1 MLTEGLEKWLGHRI
15 QAIFVFFVFC
25 SVEVPMYIFPRK
37 KTKFSPF
44 LNSLPACRNL
54 LFDFFDTLQAPLQ
67 LFKGA
72 FCFILFFDFV
82 LPINYSAEFLN
93 IFVSHIRKGLCG
105 NFASSAASAINKN
118 KLRLIR

>member
-54 LFDFFDTLQAPLQ
+54 LFVFFDTLKAPNRE
-67 LFKGA
+67 LFLSEELRLKSEEKR
-72 FCFILFFDFV
+72 FFDYNSAYFSG
-82 LPINYSAEFLN
+82 LLINQTSYFL
-93 IFVSHIRKGLCG
+93 FCEVFKR
-105 NFASSAASAINKN
+105 
-118 KLRLIR
+118 